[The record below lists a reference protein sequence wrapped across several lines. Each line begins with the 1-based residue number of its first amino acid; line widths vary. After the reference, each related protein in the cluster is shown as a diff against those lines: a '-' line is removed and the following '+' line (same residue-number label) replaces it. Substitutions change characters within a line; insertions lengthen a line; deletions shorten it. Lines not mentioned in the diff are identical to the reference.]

1 MLNNQAAAMQDYI
14 RTAIIRNPGVAVDAD
29 TLLISSGLIDSFALV
44 DILVELEEVTQ
55 RKLPV
60 SQISA
65 QDLDTVREMLATA
78 ERLGRPF
85 PAVR

>member
-1 MLNNQAAAMQDYI
+1 MDSPFTRMQVYI
-14 RTAIIRNPGVAVDAD
+14 KTEIIRDPTIVVDAD
-29 TLLISSGLIDSFALV
+29 TPLISSGLIDSFALV

>member
-1 MLNNQAAAMQDYI
+1 MDSPFTRMQVYI
-14 RTAIIRNPGVAVDAD
+14 KTEIIRDPTIGVDAD
-29 TLLISSGLIDSFALV
+29 TPLISSGLIDSFALV